1 MHAHI
6 IASGGY
12 PTMKKQLFTI
22 IIAAGLLASCGV
34 TPTESSKEASS
45 APVTSES
52 VTWVSPTGSPTL
64 AFYDQGDNDKWLSTA
79 TPENVIPG
87 AFASASYD
95 AIVFD
100 GVSGLTMIKNMNRA
114 YKLAKWINEGSF
126 YVVSTKHTAEEAVTA
141 GSKPTVNAFVST
153 GNASKAFRD
162 LAKNKWNWGEYGDGT
177 DPDAT
182 ITYEKGVSDVR
193 THLLGSDPD
202 AFDYYVVAEP
212 VLTAVQ
218 NQYKQQ
224 NKTLNVI
231 YNIQTEFA
239 AAHNGA
245 KVPAAAIFVSNAAY
259 ETKKA
264 EIDTWL
270 SETQTRIDN
279 VKSNASVAVSA
290 VKAYEDKGGDSQAR
304 FGVPSTMINLQQVV
318 GQNKLAYLA
327 ASDVTDKAAV
337 ANGFNAALGAPL
349 TFDASCFLS

>member
-1 MHAHI
+1 
-6 IASGGY
+6 
-12 PTMKKQLFTI
+12 MKKQLLTI
-22 IIAAGLLASCGV
+22 IIAAGLLASCGTNPV
-34 TPTESSKEASS
+34 ESSKEVS

-64 AFYDQGDNDKWLSTA
+64 AFYDQGENDKWLSTA
-79 TPENVIPG
+79 TPESVIPS

-126 YVVSTKHTAEEAVTA
+126 YVVSTKHTAQEAVTA
-141 GSKPTVNAFVST
+141 GSKPSVNAFVST

-177 DPDAT
+177 DPDAA
-182 ITYEKGVSDVR
+182 ITYEKGVADVR

-218 NQYKQQ
+218 AQYKQQ

-239 AAHNGA
+239 AAHDGA

-279 VKSNASVAVSA
+279 VKSNASVAVDA

-327 ASDVTDKAAV
+327 ASDVTDKVAV

>member
-1 MHAHI
+1 MHAPI
-6 IASGGY
+6 IATGGY
-12 PTMKKQLFTI
+12 PTMKKQLLTI
-22 IIAAGLLASCGV
+22 IIAAGLLASCGTNPV
-34 TPTESSKEASS
+34 ESSKEAS

-64 AFYDQGDNDKWLSTA
+64 AFYDQGENDKWLSTA
-79 TPENVIPG
+79 TPENVIPS

-126 YVVSTKHTAEEAVTA
+126 YVVSTKHTAEEAVAA
-141 GSKPTVNAFVST
+141 GSKPSVNAFVST

-177 DPDAT
+177 DPDAA
-182 ITYEKGVSDVR
+182 ITYEKGVADVR

-239 AAHNGA
+239 AAHDGA

-279 VKSNASVAVSA
+279 VKSNASVAVDA

>member
-1 MHAHI
+1 MHAPI
-6 IASGGY
+6 IATGGY
-12 PTMKKQLFTI
+12 PTMKKQLLTI
-22 IIAAGLLASCGV
+22 IIAAGLLASCGTNPV
-34 TPTESSKEASS
+34 ESSKEAS
-45 APVTSES
+45 ALVTSES

-64 AFYDQGDNDKWLSTA
+64 AFYDQGENDKWLSTA
-79 TPENVIPG
+79 TPENVIPS

-126 YVVSTKHTAEEAVTA
+126 YVVSTKHTAEETVTA
-141 GSKPTVNAFVST
+141 GSKPSVNAFVST

-177 DPDAT
+177 DPDSA
-182 ITYEKGVSDVR
+182 ITYEKGVADVR

-218 NQYKQQ
+218 AQYKQQ

-239 AAHNGA
+239 AAHDGA

-279 VKSNASVAVSA
+279 VKSNASVAVDA
-290 VKAYEDKGGDSQAR
+290 IKAYEDKGGDSQAR
-304 FGVPSTMINLQQVV
+304 FGVPSNMINLQQVV

-327 ASDVTDKAAV
+327 TSDVTDKAAV
-337 ANGFNAALGAPL
+337 ANGFNAALGVPL

>member
-1 MHAHI
+1 MHAPI
-6 IASGGY
+6 IATGGY
-12 PTMKKQLFTI
+12 PTMKKQLLTI
-22 IIAAGLLASCGV
+22 IIAAGLLASCGTSPV
-34 TPTESSKEASS
+34 ESSKEAS

-64 AFYDQGDNDKWLSTA
+64 AFYDQGENDKWLSTA
-79 TPENVIPG
+79 TPENVIPS

-141 GSKPTVNAFVST
+141 GSKPSVNAFVST

-177 DPDAT
+177 DPDAA
-182 ITYEKGVSDVR
+182 ITYEKGVADVR

-218 NQYKQQ
+218 AQYKQQ

-239 AAHNGA
+239 AAHDGA

-279 VKSNASVAVSA
+279 VKSNASVAVDA

>member
-1 MHAHI
+1 
-6 IASGGY
+6 
-12 PTMKKQLFTI
+12 MKKQLLTLI
-22 IIAAGLLASCGV
+22 ITAGLLASCG
-34 TPTESSKEASS
+34 TNTTESSKEASS
-45 APVTSES
+45 APVASDS

-64 AFYDQGDNDKWLSTA
+64 AFYDQGNNDKWLSTA
-79 TPENVIPG
+79 TPDTVMPS

-100 GVSGLTMIKNMNRA
+100 GVSGLTMIKNMSRA

-141 GSKPTVNAFVST
+141 GSKPSVNAFVST

-177 DPDAT
+177 ETDAA
-182 ITYEKGVSDVR
+182 ITYEKGVADVR

-218 NQYKQQ
+218 AQYKQQ

-245 KVPAAAIFVSNAAY
+245 KVPAAAIFVSNASYA
-259 ETKKA
+259 TKKA
-264 EIDTWL
+264 EIDLWL

-279 VKSNASVAVSA
+279 VKSNASVAVNA
-290 VKAYEDKGGDSQAR
+290 VKAYEDNGGDSQAR
-304 FGVPSTMINLQQVV
+304 FGVPSNMINLQQVV

-337 ANGFNAALGAPL
+337 ANGFNSALGSPL
-349 TFDASCFLS
+349 TFDASCFLA

>member
-1 MHAHI
+1 
-6 IASGGY
+6 
-12 PTMKKQLFTI
+12 MKKQLLTLI
-22 IIAAGLLASCGV
+22 ITAGLLASCG
-34 TPTESSKEASS
+34 TNPTESSKEASS
-45 APVTSES
+45 APATSES

-64 AFYDQGDNDKWLSTA
+64 AFYDQGNNDKWLSTA
-79 TPENVIPG
+79 TPDTVMPS

-126 YVVSTKHTAEEAVTA
+126 YVVSTKHTAEEAVTV
-141 GSKPTVNAFVST
+141 GSKPSVNAFVST

-177 DPDAT
+177 ETDAA
-182 ITYEKGVSDVR
+182 ITYEKGVADVR

-218 NQYKQQ
+218 AQYKQQ

-279 VKSNASVAVSA
+279 VKSNASVAVNA
-290 VKAYEDKGGDSQAR
+290 VKAYEDNGGDSQTR
-304 FGVPSTMINLQQVV
+304 FGVPSNMINLQQVV

-337 ANGFNAALGAPL
+337 ANGFNSAIGSPL
-349 TFDASCFLS
+349 TFDASCFLA

>member
-1 MHAHI
+1 MHAPI
-6 IASGGY
+6 IATGGY
-12 PTMKKQLFTI
+12 PTMKKQLLTI
-22 IIAAGLLASCGV
+22 IIAAGLLASCGTNPV
-34 TPTESSKEASS
+34 ESSKEVS

-64 AFYDQGDNDKWLSTA
+64 AFYDQGENDKWLSTA
-79 TPENVIPG
+79 TPESVIPS

-126 YVVSTKHTAEEAVTA
+126 YVVSTKHTAQEAVTA
-141 GSKPTVNAFVST
+141 GSKPSVNAFVST

-177 DPDAT
+177 DPDAA
-182 ITYEKGVSDVR
+182 ITYEKGVADVR

-218 NQYKQQ
+218 AQYKQQ

-239 AAHNGA
+239 AAHDGA

-279 VKSNASVAVSA
+279 VKSNASVAVDA

>member
-1 MHAHI
+1 MGAYNCYRRK
-6 IASGGY
+6 SK
-12 PTMKKQLFTI
+12 MKKQLLSL
-22 IIAAGLLASCGV
+22 IIAAGLLASCGT
-34 TPTESSKEASS
+34 TPVESSKEETSS
-45 APVTSES
+45 TAVTSAS

-64 AFYDQGDNDKWLSTA
+64 AFYDQGDNEKWLSTA

-100 GVSGLTMIKNMNRA
+100 GVSGLTMIKSKNRA

-126 YVVSTKHTAEEAVTA
+126 YVVSTKHTADEKITA

-162 LAKNKWNWGEYGDGT
+162 LAKNKWNWGTYGDGSE
-177 DPDAT
+177 PDAA
-182 ITYEKGVSDVR
+182 ITYESGVADVR

-239 AAHNGA
+239 AAHDGA

-304 FGVPSTMINLQQVV
+304 FGVPSNMINAQQVV

-327 ASDVTDKAAV
+327 SSDVADNAAV
-337 ANGFNAALGAPL
+337 ANGFNSALGAAL
-349 TFDASCFLS
+349 TFDASCFLG

>member
-1 MHAHI
+1 
-6 IASGGY
+6 
-12 PTMKKQLFTI
+12 MKKQLLTI
-22 IIAAGLLASCGV
+22 IIAAGLLASCGT
-34 TPTESSKEASS
+34 TPVESSKETSS
-45 APVTSES
+45 AAATSES

-64 AFYDQGDNDKWLSTA
+64 AFYDQGDNEKWLSTA
-79 TPENVIPG
+79 TPESVIPS

-126 YVVSTKHTAEEAVTA
+126 YVVSTKHTAEEAVAA

-177 DPDAT
+177 DPDAA
-182 ITYEKGVSDVR
+182 ITYEKGVADVR

-218 NQYKQQ
+218 AQYKQQ

-239 AAHNGA
+239 AAHDGA
-245 KVPAAAIFVSNAAY
+245 KVPAAAIFVSNASY

-279 VKSNASVAVSA
+279 VKSNASVAVEA

-337 ANGFNAALGAPL
+337 ANGFNSALGAPL
-349 TFDASCFLS
+349 TFDTSCFLN

>member
-1 MHAHI
+1 MHAPI
-6 IASGGY
+6 IATGGY
-12 PTMKKQLFTI
+12 PTMKKQLLTI
-22 IIAAGLLASCGV
+22 IIAAGLLASCGTNPV
-34 TPTESSKEASS
+34 ESSKEAS

-64 AFYDQGDNDKWLSTA
+64 AFYDQGENDKWLSTA
-79 TPENVIPG
+79 TPESVIPS

-114 YKLAKWINEGSF
+114 YKLAKWINEGS
-126 YVVSTKHTAEEAVTA
+126 
-141 GSKPTVNAFVST
+141 
-153 GNASKAFRD
+153 NASKAFRD

-182 ITYEKGVSDVR
+182 ITYEKGVADVR

-218 NQYKQQ
+218 AQYKQQ

-239 AAHNGA
+239 AAHDGA

-279 VKSNASVAVSA
+279 VKSNASVAVDA

-337 ANGFNAALGAPL
+337 ANGFKAALGAPL